1 MEISFSYE
9 VGWDDYLD
17 SQTTYNRHSEAV
29 RKSIKRTRL
38 SMLSF
43 YVFLL
48 LVLYP
53 ALEGLLRILVLGGI
67 LILGIAHIC
76 LVREL
81 YETRVARLSRKMIRQ
96 AGSDDVVGE
105 KRIKIHG
112 DEIFYKEA
120 TGTTKLEIGNI
131 SQVLESKINYYIF
144 MGEARAVII
153 PKDYEGETETQKLIL
168 GHLRS
173 RMEGL
178 QSREGLQSGEP
189 GAGGSPPV

>member
-1 MEISFSYE
+1 MEMVFSYE
-9 VGWDDYLD
+9 VSWDDYID

-53 ALEGLLRILVLGGI
+53 ALDGLLRILILGGI

-81 YETRVARLSRKMIRQ
+81 YEARVARLSRKMIRQ
-96 AGSDDVVGE
+96 AGSDDVVGQ

-112 DEIFYKEA
+112 DEIFYKEG
-120 TGTTKLEIGNI
+120 TGTTKVEIGEI
-131 SQVLESKINYYIF
+131 SQVLESAINYYIF
-144 MGEARAVII
+144 MGEAKAIII
-153 PKDYEGETETQKLIL
+153 PKEYGGETEAQKLML
-168 GHLRS
+168 DYVRA
-173 RMEGL
+173 R
-178 QSREGLQSGEP
+178 REGGPPGE
-189 GAGGSPPV
+189 AGTAGSPPA